1 MTYNDVTLETYYSI
15 LLDAVRRYPATTGFD
30 CKQPQTFKV
39 LQLDHGAE
47 LQTPAMGANLSD
59 KDTPYFYSRSWE
71 RKKFTPN
78 NIVADYPVLTAFELS
93 SDLGRGIQETN
104 ITEFCFLEIA
114 VLDSFKNEC
123 DGKVGR
129 CESRTINQIF
139 RDTKLILLN
148 AVNYLS
154 GAVIATVGDVT
165 GVYNRS
171 ILDRLLANGEI
182 EQYNIV
188 YDIGDLFQAVN
199 KDVRMTHVEMGA
211 TNTYGTKLR
220 VKVQVKWCLDIEFG
234 GVNCVDPV
242 NQFQG
247 C

>member
-47 LQTPAMGANLSD
+47 LQTPAMGATLSD

-71 RKKFTPN
+71 RKGFTPN
-78 NIVADYPVLTAFELS
+78 NITADYPVLTAFELS
-93 SDLGRGIQETN
+93 SDLGRGIEEKN
-104 ITEFCFLEIA
+104 MTEFCFLEIA
-114 VLDSFKNEC
+114 VLDVFQNKC
-123 DGKVGR
+123 DGKAGK
-129 CESRTINQIF
+129 CESRTINHIF

-148 AVNYLS
+148 AVNYLT

-165 GVYNRS
+165 GVYNKS
-171 ILDRLLANGEI
+171 ILERILSNGEI
-182 EQYNIV
+182 EQYNII
-188 YDIGDLFQAVN
+188 YDIGDAFQADN
-199 KDVRMTHVEMGA
+199 KEVRTTHVEMGA

-220 VKVQVKWCLDIEFG
+220 VKVRVKWCLDIEFG

-242 NQFQG
+242 NQFDG